1 MIEVPIYQA
10 GMRIQALKSS
20 PTVAAGVYEVKA
32 YGYRD
37 GPDNPAWYTHF
48 VDARSA
54 HQAAVI
60 LEQQLRT
67 STSWRWAVD
76 R

>member
-54 HQAAVI
+54 HHAAVI

-76 R
+76 Q